1 MSSQEEIEY
10 FEARVEALMRER
22 EYAEAAGDYD
32 FAEILSEQIEAYT
45 DTIDQFLE
53 EQGFV
58 ESE

>member
-1 MSSQEEIEY
+1 
-10 FEARVEALMRER
+10 MRER
-22 EYAEAAGDYD
+22 EDAEAAGDYD
-32 FAEILSEQIEAYT
+32 FAETLSEQIGAYI